1 MIGYEDGIYLIE
13 VSVDWDG
20 RVEFGNC
27 DPSDRVLYCKDCDNS
42 ELSEHGNRVCCA
54 WDHPELVEDYEWCSR
69 RVRRHDGK

>member
-1 MIGYEDGIYLIE
+1 MIGYEDGVYLIE

-20 RVEFGNC
+20 RVEFGSC

-42 ELSEHGNRVCCA
+42 ELNEHGNRVCFA

-69 RVRRHDGK
+69 RVRKHDGK